1 VLFIIRYKISDFGCA
16 GYPAGS
22 WPAFRRVL
30 IELRQG
36 GAGDLPFIIVQV
48 AAEDLVAVQFQM
60 RHDKIGI
67 AHAEI
72 RAGGTSFTLVVAG
85 ALSIID
91 GGDTSLGGFK
101 AEPFKQSTPT
111 AEELEPEYMRIVSGL
126 DLDVGGTDP

>member
-1 VLFIIRYKISDFGCA
+1 MASFPARSD
-16 GYPAGS
+16 
-22 WPAFRRVL
+22 RT
-30 IELRQG
+30 RQG

-48 AAEDLVAVQFQM
+48 AAEDLVAVQFQI

-72 RAGGTSFTLVVAG
+72 RASGTSFTLVVAG

>member
-1 VLFIIRYKISDFGCA
+1 MLFIIRYKISDFGCA

-48 AAEDLVAVQFQM
+48 AAEGLVAVQFQM

-85 ALSIID
+85 AHNRRRGYVVGRILSRTVQTEYSD
-91 GGDTSLGGFK
+91 GGG
-101 AEPFKQSTPT
+101 
-111 AEELEPEYMRIVSGL
+111 
-126 DLDVGGTDP
+126 VGA